1 MLRLKSVAFKTRPCK
16 SCREPQTFS
25 FDRFGG
31 RLYSINSGH
40 PPTGRCRVPTSFSS
54 TAPLL
59 PFLRQYSPSTA
70 QFRMLSN
77 TAQGQ
82 KRSLKPTIGETF
94 NTPRKRQHI
103 ESNKEQLIPLSQFES
118 LVFHYPVLDSIASQ
132 LPNNDIYNICRCSKF
147 LQKSFQSRLY
157 KEVHILKSAHLL
169 QILKIID
176 VVKKYCKKLVIAVTD
191 ESKDF
196 SRVYHIALEP
206 SYLDVLETL
215 PQNLHIF
222 EATSRSRPQPIRVNP
237 IIAVRNFECH
247 TE

>member
-1 MLRLKSVAFKTRPCK
+1 M
-16 SCREPQTFS
+16 
-25 FDRFGG
+25 
-31 RLYSINSGH
+31 
-40 PPTGRCRVPTSFSS
+40 
-54 TAPLL
+54 
-59 PFLRQYSPSTA
+59 SP
-70 QFRMLSN
+70 N

-82 KRSLKPTIGETF
+82 KRSLEPTSGETF

-103 ESNKEQLIPLSQFES
+103 ESNKEQLIPLSGSQFES

-132 LPNNDIYNICRCSKF
+132 LPNNDIYNIYRCSKF
-147 LQKSFQSRLY
+147 LQKSFQPRLY

-196 SRVYHIALEP
+196 PRVYHIALEP
-206 SYLDVLETL
+206 SYLEVLETL

-222 EATSRSRPQPIRVNP
+222 EATSRSQPMRVNP